1 MRLELV
7 GIFICVIMMLGIF
20 IIYTNQSIGKESDK
34 MNYESRENFINKE
47 KDSRGKRQSKYTESS
62 FASIQAVVNKEYGL
76 PEDLVDRIVT
86 ALTDKPNV

>member
-1 MRLELV
+1 MCNYDVRYLYNLH
-7 GIFICVIMMLGIF
+7 
-20 IIYTNQSIGKESDK
+20 QSIAKEPDK

-47 KDSRGKRQSKYTESS
+47 KDSRGKRQSKYNESS

>member
-1 MRLELV
+1 MRLKLV

-47 KDSRGKRQSKYTESS
+47 KDSRGKK
-62 FASIQAVVNKEYGL
+62 AIKIQ
-76 PEDLVDRIVT
+76 
-86 ALTDKPNV
+86 

>member
-1 MRLELV
+1 MNL
-7 GIFICVIMMLGIF
+7 ILGIF

-47 KDSRGKRQSKYTESS
+47 KDSRGKRQSKYNESS